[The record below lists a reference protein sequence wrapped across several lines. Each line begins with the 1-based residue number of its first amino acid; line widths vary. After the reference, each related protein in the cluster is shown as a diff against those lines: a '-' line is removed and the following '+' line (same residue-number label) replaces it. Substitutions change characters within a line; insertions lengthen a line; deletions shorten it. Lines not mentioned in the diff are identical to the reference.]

1 MAKSMKCSDVVAD
14 CDWGA
19 TAETEEELMRKIEEH
34 ARKEHG
40 FEVMPEELIEKVKAN
55 IKDQ

>member
-1 MAKSMKCSDVVAD
+1 MAKSIKCSDVGVD

-19 TAETEEELMRKIEEH
+19 SAATEEELMKKIVQH
-34 ARKEHG
+34 AKEHG
-40 FEVMPEELIEKVKAN
+40 FFEIPKDLLPKVKAA